1 MKADASRPSSQPH
14 AQKPRGALSQRPV
27 LGSWDIDLTTLGRPG
42 SGIDL
47 LACWGVVKVRLL
59 VTFKADVCLARV
71 CWFLIYLIYFFFVM
85 FVMFC
90 QLNSA
95 VWHPGMAS
103 LCSKPT
109 GLARLPGGGGGGGE
123 GGDLSVNCRPCCH
136 ATGYLLLKQ
145 GRFILRVCTNCD
157 D

>member
-1 MKADASRPSSQPH
+1 M
-14 AQKPRGALSQRPV
+14 

-47 LACWGVVKVRLL
+47 LAFWGVVKVRIL
-59 VTFKADVCLARV
+59 VTFKADFCPIRV
-71 CWFLIYLIYFFFVM
+71 CWFLFYLIFFAM
-85 FVMFC
+85 FVMLC

-109 GLARLPGGGGGGGE
+109 GLARLPGGE
-123 GGDLSVNCRPCCH
+123 GGDLSVNCGPCCH

-145 GRFILRVCTNCD
+145 GRNTVST
-157 D
+157 